1 MSSSTMVVGAIL
13 KEVISRLEK
22 ELKETQESFEKNNL
36 WPEIDY
42 EEQIVGIEKSIY
54 VVQQF
59 LEEVKA
65 K

>member
-1 MSSSTMVVGAIL
+1 MVVGAIL